1 VLSPLNAFLLL
12 QGIESVALR
21 MERHVENARKVAEF
35 LRDDSRVEWVHYA
48 GFAESPY
55 YALTQKYLGGQA
67 CSIMTFGIYGGFAAG
82 TQFYNALG
90 LIKRVVN
97 LGDSKSLACHPAST
111 THRQMNAAEQAKA
124 GVLPEMIRLSIGIE
138 HIDDILEDL
147 DQALDAGVPVREN
160 AQRPLTEVSHRS
172 PSPVAA
178 Q

>member
-1 VLSPLNAFLLL
+1 
-12 QGIESVALR
+12 
-21 MERHVENARKVAEF
+21 
-35 LRDDSRVEWVHYA
+35 
-48 GFAESPY
+48 
-55 YALTQKYLGGQA
+55 
-67 CSIMTFGIYGGFAAG
+67 
-82 TQFYNALG
+82 
-90 LIKRVVN
+90 VN